1 MSPRAILTPKRLK
14 KKHRAATKPKIM
26 INSDGEGTC
35 LNEEEL
41 LSKPN
46 ARQGSLRDLYQ
57 QKKLKFQ
64 PQADIATP
72 KVKETKVQ

>member
-1 MSPRAILTPKRLK
+1 
-14 KKHRAATKPKIM
+14 M